1 MVHNHRMMK
10 IKKQQITL
18 SRKNKRTL
26 AKKFPNLT
34 VDQIKSVHQNVLGLM
49 KVSVDVA
56 RKLLSDHNNFNR
68 PLRRGKDY
76 LNVLAHMNAGTFYN
90 HTDLIF
96 DPEGE
101 LLNGQH
107 RLTAL
112 IESGKPQVFTIKV
125 GFNREETLCNTDTGS
140 NRTDTNQVKFLL
152 QEEPAWA
159 KENLTLAQWKVVNYA
174 RNWQKW
180 LSVTDLHLAG
190 SQVSAAS
197 KKQTHAE
204 LKKFLKKHK
213 NTIVAVAKKMPKS
226 FNGIKANRWSFV
238 TPFMMMWKIDPVKAE
253 DFLFK
258 FVAGGQPKSCPTSKV
273 RKLLGE
279 TTGDIKKKQP
289 ELAALI
295 IFAMQRFLD
304 GKSIRKGA
312 STSNVQFS
320 N

>member
-10 IKKQQITL
+10 MKQQQVTIT
-18 SRKNKRTL
+18 RKQARKQ
-26 AKKFPNLT
+26 KFAPLMVEQTKHDQQT
-34 VDQIKSVHQNVLGLM
+34 VHGLM
-49 KVSVDVA
+49 RVTLDVA
-56 RKLLSDHNNFNR
+56 RELLANHNNFNR

-112 IESGKPQVFTIKV
+112 IESGKAQVFTIKC

-152 QEEPAWA
+152 QEERAWE

-180 LSVTDLHLAG
+180 LSVTDLNLAG

-238 TPFMMMWKIDPVKAE
+238 TPFMMMWKIDASKAE

-273 RKLLGE
+273 RQLLGE
-279 TTGDIKKKQP
+279 TSGDVKKKQP
-289 ELAALI
+289 ELAAFI

-304 GKSIRKGA
+304 GQKIRKGA
-312 STSNVQFS
+312 IISNVQFS